1 MQSFAA
7 NLAAEPSSGQSG
19 LWQARAV
26 VSLLADL
33 QFRGLV
39 HQMSDDA
46 LGDVLNDGHL
56 TAYIGFDP
64 TSDSLQI
71 GNLLQ
76 LCNLRRLQLA
86 GHQPIVLAGGAT
98 GMIGDPGGKSEERN
112 LLDRETVAANLEGMR
127 PQLERFID
135 FSESAGSARG
145 LVLDNADWLGS
156 MTLLDYLRDVGK
168 HFTVNQMIAKDTVKS
183 RLDRPEQGI
192 SYAEFSYMLLQATDF
207 LHLFDHFGCTLQM
220 GASDQWGNITMGVD
234 LIRRTRQ
241 KTAYAMTSPLVLRA
255 DGTKFGKSESGA
267 LYLSAKRTSPW
278 ALYQFFVRV
287 EDSIVGTYLRYF
299 TFLSHDELLA
309 LDAAVAAEPA
319 KREAQRRL
327 AHEVVALVHSPD
339 EVARVEAAAEVLYSE
354 DVVGMD
360 EATLLMVFE
369 DAPSSEISRDRL
381 SNGGIDLVE
390 LIADAGLVGSRSQA
404 RTTIDQGGL
413 YVNNRRVEKEAAR
426 ISEDDLLAGRY
437 VLLRRGRRDFHLLR
451 SQ

>member
-1 MQSFAA
+1 
-7 NLAAEPSSGQSG
+7 
-19 LWQARAV
+19 V

-46 LGDVLNDGHL
+46 LGAVLNDGHL

-135 FSESAGSARG
+135 FSESAGRARG
-145 LVLDNADWLGS
+145 LVLDNADWLGT
-156 MTLLDYLRDVGK
+156 MTLIDYLRDIGK
-168 HFTVNQMIAKDTVKS
+168 HFTVNQMIAKDSVQS

-220 GASDQWGNITMGVD
+220 GASDQWGNITMGVE

-241 KTAYAMTSPLVLRA
+241 QSAYAMTSPLVLRA

-287 EDSIVGTYLRYF
+287 EDSVVGTYLRYF

-309 LDAAVAAEPA
+309 LDAAVAGEPA

-327 AHEVVALVHSPD
+327 AHEVVAMVHSPD
-339 EVARVEAAAEVLYSE
+339 DVARVEAAAEALYSE
-354 DVVGMD
+354 DVVGLD

-413 YVNNRRVEKEAAR
+413 YVNNRRVDKDAAR
-426 ISEDDLLAGRY
+426 ISTEDLLAGRY

-451 SQ
+451 CP

>member
-1 MQSFAA
+1 
-7 NLAAEPSSGQSG
+7 
-19 LWQARAV
+19 
-26 VSLLADL
+26 
-33 QFRGLV
+33 
-39 HQMSDDA
+39 
-46 LGDVLNDGHL
+46 
-56 TAYIGFDP
+56 
-64 TSDSLQI
+64 
-71 GNLLQ
+71 
-76 LCNLRRLQLA
+76 
-86 GHQPIVLAGGAT
+86 
-98 GMIGDPGGKSEERN
+98 
-112 LLDRETVAANLEGMR
+112 
-127 PQLERFID
+127 
-135 FSESAGSARG
+135 
-145 LVLDNADWLGS
+145 
-156 MTLLDYLRDVGK
+156 
-168 HFTVNQMIAKDTVKS
+168 
-183 RLDRPEQGI
+183 
-192 SYAEFSYMLLQATDF
+192 
-207 LHLFDHFGCTLQM
+207 
-220 GASDQWGNITMGVD
+220 
-234 LIRRTRQ
+234 
-241 KTAYAMTSPLVLRA
+241 VLRA

>member
-1 MQSFAA
+1 VS
-7 NLAAEPSSGQSG
+7 
-19 LWQARAV
+19 
-26 VSLLADL
+26 SLLADL
-33 QFRGLV
+33 QFRGLI
-39 HQMSDDA
+39 HQTSDDA
-46 LGDVLNDGHL
+46 LGKLLDEGHL
-56 TAYIGFDP
+56 TAYVGFDP

-112 LLDRETVAANLEGMR
+112 LLDNATLAANLEGMR
-127 PQLERFID
+127 PQLERFVD
-135 FSESAGSARG
+135 FSPSAASARA
-145 LVLDNADWLGS
+145 LLLDNADWLGS
-156 MTLLDYLRDVGK
+156 MTLIDYLRDIGK

-183 RLDRPEQGI
+183 RIDRPEQGI

-207 LHLFDHFGCTLQM
+207 LHLFDHYGCTLQM

-241 KTAYAMTSPLVLRA
+241 ASAYAMTSPLVLRA
-255 DGTKFGKSESGA
+255 DGTKFGKSEAGA
-267 LYLSAKRTSPW
+267 LYLSAKKTSPW
-278 ALYQFFVRV
+278 ALYQYFVRV

-299 TFLSHDELLA
+299 TFLDHDELAA
-309 LDAAVAAEPA
+309 LDEVVVAEPA
-319 KREAQRRL
+319 KRAAQRRL
-327 AHEVVALVHSPD
+327 AHEVVAMVHSS
-339 EVARVEAAAEVLYSE
+339 EEAARVEAAAEALFSD
-354 DVVGMD
+354 DVVGLD

-381 SNGGIDLVE
+381 STDGIDLVE
-390 LIADAGLVGSRSQA
+390 LIAEAGLVKSRSQA

-413 YVNNRRVEKEAAR
+413 YVNNRRVEAAAAR
-426 ISEDDLLAGRY
+426 ISSADLLADRY

-451 SQ
+451 CR

>member
-1 MQSFAA
+1 M
-7 NLAAEPSSGQSG
+7 
-19 LWQARAV
+19 

-39 HQMSDDA
+39 HQVSDDA
-46 LGDVLNDGHL
+46 LADMLNNGHL

-135 FSESAGSARG
+135 FSESAGRARG
-145 LVLDNADWLGS
+145 LVLDNADWLGT
-156 MTLLDYLRDVGK
+156 MTLIDYLRDVGK

-220 GASDQWGNITMGVD
+220 GASDQWGNITMGVE

-241 KTAYAMTSPLVLRA
+241 ESAYAMTSPLVLRA

-267 LYLSAKRTSPW
+267 LYLSPKRTSPW
-278 ALYQFFVRV
+278 TLYQYFVRV
-287 EDSIVGTYLRYF
+287 EDSVVGTYLRYF

-309 LDAAVAAEPA
+309 LDAAVTAEPA

-327 AHEVVALVHSPD
+327 AHEVVAMVHSPA
-339 EVARVEAAAEVLYSE
+339 EVARVEAAAEALYSE
-354 DVVGMD
+354 DVIGLD

-369 DAPSSEISRDRL
+369 DAPSSQISKDRL

-404 RTTIDQGGL
+404 RTTIEQGGL
-413 YVNNRRVEKEAAR
+413 YVNNRRVDPAAAR
-426 ISEDDLLAGRY
+426 ISAEDLLAGGY

-451 SQ
+451 CQ

>member
-1 MQSFAA
+1 
-7 NLAAEPSSGQSG
+7 
-19 LWQARAV
+19 V
-26 VSLLADL
+26 VSLLEDL

-39 HQMSDDA
+39 HQMSDEA
-46 LGDVLNDGHL
+46 LGQVLNNGHL

-127 PQLERFID
+127 PQLERFVD
-135 FSESAGSARG
+135 FSESAGRARG
-145 LVLDNADWLGS
+145 LVLDNADWLGT
-156 MTLLDYLRDVGK
+156 MTLIDYLRDVGK

-207 LHLFDHFGCTLQM
+207 LHLYDHFGCTLQM
-220 GASDQWGNITMGVD
+220 GASDQWGNITMGVE

-241 KTAYAMTSPLVLRA
+241 QTAYAMTSPLVLRA
-255 DGTKFGKSESGA
+255 DGTKFGKSEAGA
-267 LYLSAKRTSPW
+267 LYLSPKRTSPW

-287 EDSIVGTYLRYF
+287 EDSVVGTYLRYF
-299 TFLSHDELLA
+299 TFLSHEELLA
-309 LDAAVAAEPA
+309 LDAEVAAEPA
-319 KREAQRRL
+319 KRESQRRL
-327 AHEVVALVHSPD
+327 AHEVVALVHSED
-339 EVARVEAAAEVLYSE
+339 EVARIEAAAAALYSE
-354 DVVGMD
+354 DVVGLD

-413 YVNNRRVEKEAAR
+413 YVNNRRVEASAAR
-426 ISEDDLLAGRY
+426 ISTEDLLAGRY

-451 SQ
+451 CQ

>member
-1 MQSFAA
+1 
-7 NLAAEPSSGQSG
+7 
-19 LWQARAV
+19 

-135 FSESAGSARG
+135 FSESAGNARG

-241 KTAYAMTSPLVLRA
+241 KSAYAMTSPLVLRA

-327 AHEVVALVHSPD
+327 AHEVVALVHSPE

-381 SNGGIDLVE
+381 VNGGLDLVE
-390 LIADAGLVGSRSQA
+390 LIVDAGLVGSRSQA

-426 ISEDDLLAGRY
+426 ISADDLLAGRY

-451 SQ
+451 CQ

>member
-1 MQSFAA
+1 MA
-7 NLAAEPSSGQSG
+7 
-19 LWQARAV
+19 
-26 VSLLADL
+26 SLLADL
-33 QFRGLV
+33 QFRGLI
-39 HQMSDDA
+39 HQMSDEA
-46 LGDVLNDGHL
+46 LGKLLNDGHL
-56 TAYIGFDP
+56 TAYVGFDP

-112 LLDRETVAANLEGMR
+112 LLDAETLAANLEGMR
-127 PQLERFID
+127 PQLERFVD
-135 FSESAGSARG
+135 FSPSAGRSRG
-145 LVLDNADWLGS
+145 ILLDNADWLGE
-156 MTLLDYLRDVGK
+156 MNLIEYLRDIGK

-183 RLDRPEQGI
+183 RIDRPEQGI

-241 KTAYAMTSPLVLRA
+241 QSAYAMTSPLVLRA
-255 DGTKFGKSESGA
+255 DGTKFGKSEAGA
-267 LYLSAKRTSPW
+267 LYLSAARTSPW
-278 ALYQFFVRV
+278 TLYQYFVRV

-299 TFLSHDELLA
+299 TFLSHEELLE

-319 KREAQRRL
+319 KRAAQRRL
-327 AHEVVALVHSPD
+327 AHEVVAMVHSSA
-339 EVARVEAAAEVLYSE
+339 EVARVELAAEALYSE
-354 DVVGMD
+354 DVVRLD

-381 SNGGIDLVE
+381 SGEGIDLVE

-413 YVNNRRVEKEAAR
+413 YVNNRRVDAAAAR
-426 ISEDDLLAGRY
+426 ISTADLLAGRY

-451 SQ
+451 CQ

>member
-1 MQSFAA
+1 
-7 NLAAEPSSGQSG
+7 
-19 LWQARAV
+19 
-26 VSLLADL
+26 
-33 QFRGLV
+33 
-39 HQMSDDA
+39 MSDDA
-46 LGDVLNDGHL
+46 LGGVLNDGHL

-135 FSESAGSARG
+135 FSESAGRARG
-145 LVLDNADWLGS
+145 LVLDNADWLGT
-156 MTLLDYLRDVGK
+156 MTLIDYLRDIGK
-168 HFTVNQMIAKDTVKS
+168 HFTVNQMIAKDSVQS

-220 GASDQWGNITMGVD
+220 GASDQWGNITMGVE

-241 KTAYAMTSPLVLRA
+241 TSVYAMTSPLVLRA

-287 EDSIVGTYLRYF
+287 EDSVAGTYLRYF

-327 AHEVVALVHSPD
+327 AHEVVAMVHSPD
-339 EVARVEAAAEVLYSE
+339 DVARVEAAAEALYSE
-354 DVVGMD
+354 DVAGLD
-360 EATLLMVFE
+360 EATLLMVFA

-413 YVNNRRVEKEAAR
+413 YVNNRRVDKDAAR
-426 ISEDDLLAGRY
+426 ISTEDLLAGRY

-451 SQ
+451 CP

>member
-1 MQSFAA
+1 
-7 NLAAEPSSGQSG
+7 
-19 LWQARAV
+19 
-26 VSLLADL
+26 
-33 QFRGLV
+33 
-39 HQMSDDA
+39 MSDEA
-46 LGDVLNDGHL
+46 LGKLLNDGHL
-56 TAYIGFDP
+56 TAYVGFDP

-112 LLDRETVAANLEGMR
+112 LLDAETLAANLEGMR
-127 PQLERFID
+127 PQLERFVD
-135 FSESAGSARG
+135 FSPSAGRSRG
-145 LVLDNADWLGS
+145 ILLDNADWLGE
-156 MTLLDYLRDVGK
+156 MNLIEYLRDIGK

-183 RLDRPEQGI
+183 RIDRPEQGI

-241 KTAYAMTSPLVLRA
+241 QSAYAMTSPLVLRA
-255 DGTKFGKSESGA
+255 DGTKFGKSEAGA
-267 LYLSAKRTSPW
+267 LYLSAARTSPW
-278 ALYQFFVRV
+278 TLYQYFVRV

-299 TFLSHDELLA
+299 TFLSHEELLE

-319 KREAQRRL
+319 KRAAQRRL
-327 AHEVVALVHSPD
+327 AHEVVAMVHSSA
-339 EVARVEAAAEVLYSE
+339 EVARVELAAEALYSE
-354 DVVGMD
+354 DVVRLD

-381 SNGGIDLVE
+381 SGEGIDLVE

-413 YVNNRRVEKEAAR
+413 YVNNRRVDAAAAR
-426 ISEDDLLAGRY
+426 ISTADLLAGRY

-451 SQ
+451 CQ

>member
-1 MQSFAA
+1 
-7 NLAAEPSSGQSG
+7 
-19 LWQARAV
+19 V

-135 FSESAGSARG
+135 FSESAGPARG

-241 KTAYAMTSPLVLRA
+241 KSAYAMTSPLVLRA

-287 EDSIVGTYLRYF
+287 EDSVVGTYLRYF
-299 TFLSHDELLA
+299 TFRSHDELRA

-327 AHEVVALVHSPD
+327 AHEVVALVHSPE
-339 EVARVEAAAEVLYSE
+339 EVARVEAAAEALYSE
-354 DVVGMD
+354 EVVGMD

-381 SNGGIDLVE
+381 SNGGINLVE

-426 ISEDDLLAGRY
+426 ISTDDLIAGRY

-451 SQ
+451 CQ

>member
-1 MQSFAA
+1 
-7 NLAAEPSSGQSG
+7 
-19 LWQARAV
+19 
-26 VSLLADL
+26 
-33 QFRGLV
+33 
-39 HQMSDDA
+39 MSDDA

-112 LLDRETVAANLEGMR
+112 LLDRETVAANLVGMR

-156 MTLLDYLRDVGK
+156 MTLIDYLRDVGK
-168 HFTVNQMIAKDTVKS
+168 HFTVNQMIAKDTVRS

-207 LHLFDHFGCTLQM
+207 LHLFDNFGCTLQM
-220 GASDQWGNITMGVD
+220 GASDQWGNITMGVE

-241 KTAYAMTSPLVLRA
+241 KSAYAMTSPLVLRA

-278 ALYQFFVRV
+278 ALYQYFVRV
-287 EDSIVGTYLRYF
+287 EDSVVGTYLRYF

-309 LDAAVAAEPA
+309 LDSAVTAEPA

-327 AHEVVALVHSPD
+327 AHEVVAMVHSEV
-339 EVARVEAAAEVLYSE
+339 EVARVEAAAEALYSE
-354 DVVGMD
+354 DVAGLD

-369 DAPSSEISRDRL
+369 DAPSSQISRDRL

-390 LIADAGLVGSRSQA
+390 LIADAGMVSSRSQA
-404 RTTIDQGGL
+404 RTIIEQGGL
-413 YVNNRRVEKEAAR
+413 YVNNRRVDKEAAR
-426 ISEDDLLAGRY
+426 ISTEDLLAGGY

-451 SQ
+451 CQ

>member
-1 MQSFAA
+1 
-7 NLAAEPSSGQSG
+7 
-19 LWQARAV
+19 

-135 FSESAGSARG
+135 FSESAGPARG

-168 HFTVNQMIAKDTVKS
+168 HFTVNQMIAKDSVKS

-241 KTAYAMTSPLVLRA
+241 KSAYAMTSPLVLRA

-267 LYLSAKRTSPW
+267 LYLSEKRTSPW

-287 EDSIVGTYLRYF
+287 EDSVVGTYLRYF
-299 TFLSHDELLA
+299 TFLSHDELFA
-309 LDAAVAAEPA
+309 LDAAVTAEPA

-426 ISEDDLLAGRY
+426 ISTDDLLAGRY

-451 SQ
+451 CQ

>member
-1 MQSFAA
+1 
-7 NLAAEPSSGQSG
+7 
-19 LWQARAV
+19 
-26 VSLLADL
+26 
-33 QFRGLV
+33 
-39 HQMSDDA
+39 MSDDA
-46 LGDVLNDGHL
+46 LGTILNDGHL
-56 TAYIGFDP
+56 TAYVGFDP

-112 LLDRETVAANLEGMR
+112 LLDNETLTANLEGMR
-127 PQLERFID
+127 PQLERFVD
-135 FSESAGSARG
+135 FSPSARSAQG
-145 LVLDNADWLGS
+145 ILLDNADWLGA
-156 MTLLDYLRDVGK
+156 MTLIDYLRDVGK
-168 HFTVNQMIAKDTVKS
+168 HFTVNQMIAKDTVRS

-241 KTAYAMTSPLVLRA
+241 QSAYAMTSPLVLRA

-267 LYLSAKRTSPW
+267 LYLSAKKTSPW
-278 ALYQFFVRV
+278 TLYQYFVRV

-299 TFLSHDELLA
+299 TFLSHEELLE
-309 LDAAVAAEPA
+309 LDAAVLAEPA
-319 KREAQRRL
+319 KRASQRRL
-327 AHEVVALVHSPD
+327 AHEVVAMVHSPD
-339 EVARVEAAAEVLYSE
+339 EVARVEAAAEALYSE
-354 DVVGMD
+354 DVVKLD

-381 SNGGIDLVE
+381 TGEGIDLVE
-390 LIADAGLVGSRSQA
+390 LIADAGLVSSRSQA

-413 YVNNRRVEKEAAR
+413 YVNNRRVEAAAAR
-426 ISEDDLLAGRY
+426 ISTGDLLADRY

-451 SQ
+451 CQ

>member
-1 MQSFAA
+1 
-7 NLAAEPSSGQSG
+7 
-19 LWQARAV
+19 
-26 VSLLADL
+26 
-33 QFRGLV
+33 
-39 HQMSDDA
+39 MSDET
-46 LGDVLNDGHL
+46 LGAILNDGHL
-56 TAYIGFDP
+56 TAYVGFDP

-112 LLDRETVAANLEGMR
+112 LLDNETLAANLEGMR
-127 PQLERFID
+127 PQLERFVD
-135 FSESAGSARG
+135 FSPSAGSAQAI
-145 LVLDNADWLGS
+145 LLDNADWLGA
-156 MTLLDYLRDVGK
+156 MTLIDYLRDVGK

-207 LHLFDHFGCTLQM
+207 LHLFDHYGCTLQM

-241 KTAYAMTSPLVLRA
+241 ASAYAMTSPLVLRA

-267 LYLSAKRTSPW
+267 LYLSAARTSPW
-278 ALYQFFVRV
+278 TLYQYFVRV
-287 EDSIVGTYLRYF
+287 EDSVVGTYLRFF
-299 TFLSHDELLA
+299 TFLDHDELSS
-309 LDAAVAAEPA
+309 LDEAVVAEPA
-319 KREAQRRL
+319 KRAAQRRL
-327 AHEVVALVHSPD
+327 AHEVVAMVHSP
-339 EVARVEAAAEVLYSE
+339 EEAARVEAAAEALYSE
-354 DVVGMD
+354 DVVGLD

-369 DAPSSEISRDRL
+369 DAPSSEVSRDRL
-381 SNGGIDLVE
+381 VAGGIDLVE
-390 LIADAGLVGSRSQA
+390 VIADAGLVTSRSQA

-413 YVNNRRVEKEAAR
+413 YVNNRRVDAASAR
-426 ISEDDLLAGRY
+426 ISAADLLVDRY

-451 SQ
+451 CR

>member
-1 MQSFAA
+1 
-7 NLAAEPSSGQSG
+7 
-19 LWQARAV
+19 V

-46 LGDVLNDGHL
+46 LGGVLNGGHL

-135 FSESAGSARG
+135 FSESAGRARG
-145 LVLDNADWLGS
+145 LVLDNADWLGT
-156 MTLLDYLRDVGK
+156 MTLIDYLRDIGK
-168 HFTVNQMIAKDTVKS
+168 HFTVNQMIAKDSVQS

-220 GASDQWGNITMGVD
+220 GASDQWGNITMGVE

-241 KTAYAMTSPLVLRA
+241 TSVYAMTSPLVLRA

-287 EDSIVGTYLRYF
+287 EDSVAGTYLRYF

-327 AHEVVALVHSPD
+327 AHEVVAMVHSPD
-339 EVARVEAAAEVLYSE
+339 DVARVEAAAEALYSE
-354 DVVGMD
+354 DVAGLD
-360 EATLLMVFE
+360 EATLLMVFA

-413 YVNNRRVEKEAAR
+413 YVNNRRVDKDAAR
-426 ISEDDLLAGRY
+426 ISTEDLLAGRY

-451 SQ
+451 CP

>member
-1 MQSFAA
+1 
-7 NLAAEPSSGQSG
+7 
-19 LWQARAV
+19 
-26 VSLLADL
+26 
-33 QFRGLV
+33 
-39 HQMSDDA
+39 MSDDA
-46 LGDVLNDGHL
+46 LGNILNEGHL
-56 TAYIGFDP
+56 TAYVGFDP

-112 LLDRETVAANLEGMR
+112 LLDDETLKANLEGMR
-127 PQLERFID
+127 PQLERFVD
-135 FSESAGSARG
+135 FSPSAGNAQG
-145 LVLDNADWLGS
+145 LLLDNADWLGA
-156 MTLLDYLRDVGK
+156 MTLIDYLRDVGK

-183 RLDRPEQGI
+183 RIDRPEQGI

-220 GASDQWGNITMGVD
+220 GASDQWGNITMGVE

-241 KTAYAMTSPLVLRA
+241 QSAYAMTSPLVLRA
-255 DGTKFGKSESGA
+255 DGTKFGKSETGA
-267 LYLSAKRTSPW
+267 LYLSANKTSPW
-278 ALYQFFVRV
+278 TLYQFFVRV

-299 TFLSHDELLA
+299 TFLSHDELVA
-309 LDAAVAAEPA
+309 LDAAVLEEPA
-319 KREAQRRL
+319 KRASQRRL
-327 AHEVVALVHSPD
+327 AHEVVAMVHSSE
-339 EVARVEAAAEVLYSE
+339 EVARVEKAAEALYSE
-354 DVVGMD
+354 DVVGLD

-381 SNGGIDLVE
+381 ANGGIDLVE
-390 LIADAGLVGSRSQA
+390 LIADAGIVKSRSQA

-413 YVNNRRVEKEAAR
+413 YVNNRRVEADAAR
-426 ISEDDLLAGRY
+426 ISTGDLLAGRF

-451 SQ
+451 CR

>member
-1 MQSFAA
+1 
-7 NLAAEPSSGQSG
+7 
-19 LWQARAV
+19 V

-33 QFRGLV
+33 QFRGLI
-39 HQMSDDA
+39 HQLSDDA
-46 LGDVLNDGHL
+46 LGDVLNNGHL

-135 FSESAGSARG
+135 FSESAGPARG
-145 LVLDNADWLGS
+145 LVLDNADWLGK
-156 MTLLDYLRDVGK
+156 MTLIDYLRDIGK

-207 LHLFDHFGCTLQM
+207 LHLFDNFGCTLQM
-220 GASDQWGNITMGVD
+220 GASDQWGNITMGVE

-241 KTAYAMTSPLVLRA
+241 QSAYAMTSPLVLRA

-267 LYLSAKRTSPW
+267 LYLSPKRTSPW

-287 EDSIVGTYLRYF
+287 EDSVVGTYLRFF
-299 TFLSHDELLA
+299 TFLSHDELLG
-309 LDAAVAAEPA
+309 LDAAVIAEPA

-327 AHEVVALVHSPD
+327 AHEVVAMVHSP
-339 EVARVEAAAEVLYSE
+339 EEAARVEAAAGALFSE
-354 DVVGMD
+354 DVVGLD

-369 DAPSSEISRDRL
+369 DAPSSEISRERL

-413 YVNNRRVEKEAAR
+413 YVNNRRVEPSAAT
-426 ISEDDLLAGRY
+426 ISADDLLAGRY

-451 SQ
+451 CQ